1 MRLMKKM
8 NKEMKKWIIMN
19 INIILDMKSQ
29 MEKKFKVNI

>member
-19 INIILDMKSQ
+19 INIILDLKSL
-29 MEKKFKVNI
+29 MEQKFKVNI